1 MWSYNLQQSQVSTER
16 HSLAVATI
24 NTAHS
29 LPLNNVS
36 QSLSTSFYPSY
47 VSNAWFILVVV
58 LSLSCYKH
66 LGDRRQILRIGH
78 GQIFSPLGAVPRCP
92 QIRNFGPKCWPSACE
107 YLENGYMSIR
117 GQRAGLT
124 SWHLVQPYL
133 CSDPGQVAYLLG
145 SGLLSLSSLIGG

>member
-78 GQIFSPLGAVPRCP
+78 GQIFPLWGRYPGAPKSEILALNVDHLPANISKTVTCQLELNEGFLKCKSQGGSPPPREFP
-92 QIRNFGPKCWPSACE
+92 PPVWPVCA
-107 YLENGYMSIR
+107 L
-117 GQRAGLT
+117 LT
-124 SWHLVQPYL
+124 HLL
-133 CSDPGQVAYLLG
+133 KRFS
-145 SGLLSLSSLIGG
+145 